1 MTDNNAQ
8 NDSKMPRPGEPVT
21 HSEDPRLTA
30 YALDELQHAEDRV
43 AVESYLDSSSEG
55 RAQTESTRALAD
67 VLSEKLATEDAP
79 QLSPEQ
85 RASLASALEGQG
97 ARPGARR
104 AVLRRW
110 VTAAAALVL
119 GVLFWRVL
127 SGGGLV
133 SEKPAAAPAPTV
145 AVAEKREAGGL
156 GTHARSAGRS
166 VSGAVDGSQGSGG
179 GGSRVDAPFD
189 TYGSHEVVGVAGGAV
204 NEITGPA
211 ASSPGPQKSLG
222 YLSSPKSADS
232 DALSL
237 GERSVVP
244 TGGESYATFTEN
256 PFQPLTQDRYS
267 ALSTFG
273 IDVDTASYSI
283 ARRYLNRGNVPP
295 PDAVRLE
302 EFINAFDYALPE
314 PTGEHP
320 FSVSLDAATAP
331 WSPRHRLVRIG
342 LKGAAFE
349 EEERPPC
356 NLVFLLDV
364 SGSMKAQDKLPLL
377 IESLKMLVRELDAT
391 DRVALVTYASGSQ
404 LVLPPTS
411 GADKTAIL
419 AALDGLSAA
428 GSTHASDGIQQAY
441 RLAEEHFVEG
451 GVNRVLLA
459 TDGDFNVGLTEENEL
474 ETFIAAKAASGVFLT
489 VLGFGTGNLQDSKAE
504 ILADRGNGNY
514 AYIDSLNE
522 ADKVLVREMGATLV
536 TIAKDVKIQV
546 EFNPE
551 HVASYR
557 LLGYENRALA
567 AKDFRDDT
575 KDAGEIGAGH
585 TVTALYEIVPV
596 NAPDLVGAVDLKYQV
611 EASVEESV
619 PNNPETLTVNL
630 RYKLPDGEVGRE
642 FSVSF
647 VDREQSFEEANS
659 DFRFAAAVAAFG
671 MALRQSDHRG
681 ESDLGAIYEWAASGK
696 GTDPYG
702 DRAEFLRLVRQAQG
716 LGRY

>member
-1 MTDNNAQ
+1 
-8 NDSKMPRPGEPVT
+8 
-21 HSEDPRLTA
+21 
-30 YALDELQHAEDRV
+30 
-43 AVESYLDSSSEG
+43 
-55 RAQTESTRALAD
+55 
-67 VLSEKLATEDAP
+67 
-79 QLSPEQ
+79 
-85 RASLASALEGQG
+85 
-97 ARPGARR
+97 
-104 AVLRRW
+104 
-110 VTAAAALVL
+110 
-119 GVLFWRVL
+119 
-127 SGGGLV
+127 
-133 SEKPAAAPAPTV
+133 
-145 AVAEKREAGGL
+145 
-156 GTHARSAGRS
+156 
-166 VSGAVDGSQGSGG
+166 
-179 GGSRVDAPFD
+179 
-189 TYGSHEVVGVAGGAV
+189 
-204 NEITGPA
+204 
-211 ASSPGPQKSLG
+211 
-222 YLSSPKSADS
+222 
-232 DALSL
+232 
-237 GERSVVP
+237 
-244 TGGESYATFTEN
+244 
-256 PFQPLTQDRYS
+256 
-267 ALSTFG
+267 
-273 IDVDTASYSI
+273 
-283 ARRYLNRGNVPP
+283 
-295 PDAVRLE
+295 
-302 EFINAFDYALPE
+302 
-314 PTGEHP
+314 
-320 FSVSLDAATAP
+320 
-331 WSPRHRLVRIG
+331 
-342 LKGAAFE
+342 
-349 EEERPPC
+349 
-356 NLVFLLDV
+356 
-364 SGSMKAQDKLPLL
+364 
-377 IESLKMLVRELDAT
+377 
-391 DRVALVTYASGSQ
+391 
-404 LVLPPTS
+404 
-411 GADKTAIL
+411 
-419 AALDGLSAA
+419 
-428 GSTHASDGIQQAY
+428 
-441 RLAEEHFVEG
+441 
-451 GVNRVLLA
+451 
-459 TDGDFNVGLTEENEL
+459 
-474 ETFIAAKAASGVFLT
+474 